1 MILPVFGLLLGILIG
16 LLTPARLPVGYADYM
31 AIAILAALDSVFG
44 GIRAGLEGKFE
55 RLVFL
60 SGFFI
65 NTLMAA
71 FLTYV
76 GVKLGVD
83 LLMGATVA
91 FSIRIFNNLGI
102 IRRYLLAKGKD
113 RGSDILQAKAD
124 F

>member
-1 MILPVFGLLLGILIG
+1 MVLPIFGLLLGILIG
-16 LLTPARLPVGYADYM
+16 LLIPARLPVGYADYM

-44 GIRAGLEGKFE
+44 GIRAGFEGKFQ
-55 RLVFL
+55 RFVFL

-91 FSIRIFNNLGI
+91 FSIRIFNNLGA
-102 IRRYLLAKGKD
+102 IRRYLLAKEGEREHTD
-113 RGSDILQAKAD
+113 LSSGG
-124 F
+124 